1 MHCKDVQGQLKAF
14 ASSQVRVDTRQ
25 RIQAHLTECA
35 ACRTALGRIDPVA
48 GVLADVQTPPIPPG
62 FAARVMT
69 AARRRRQAESGPT
82 WDLLRWWQLTS
93 APMHLAA
100 AAVLVIGLAAGWM
113 MGWSAAPS
121 TGQMAPA
128 GQSDPLSTYQL
139 DVLSEAP
146 NGSLAGSYLTLV
158 ATTNEGGY

>member
-14 ASSQVRVDTRQ
+14 ASSQVPVDTRQ

-48 GVLADVQTPPIPPG
+48 GVLAGVQTPPIPPG

-69 AARRRRQAESGPT
+69 AAQRRSQAEPVPA
-82 WDLLRWWQLTS
+82 WNLLRWWRLAS

-100 AAVLVIGLAAGWM
+100 AAVLVVGLTAGLM
-113 MGWSAAPS
+113 MGWTVAPS
-121 TGQMAPA
+121 VGRMASA

-139 DVLSEAP
+139 DVLSEVP
-146 NGSLAGSYLTLV
+146 EGSLAGSYLTLV
-158 ATTNEGGY
+158 ATANEGGY